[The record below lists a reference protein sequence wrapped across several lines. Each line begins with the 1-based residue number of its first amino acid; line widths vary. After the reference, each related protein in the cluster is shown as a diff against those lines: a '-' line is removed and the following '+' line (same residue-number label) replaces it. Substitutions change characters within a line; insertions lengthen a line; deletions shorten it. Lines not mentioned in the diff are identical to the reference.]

1 MKKIKFYIFLI
12 FAFNIICAH
21 ANSGNDYLI
30 YVSVFTSSASCEK
43 DHYGRLIL
51 SLEPHLFYNPLM
63 KILYGGI
70 TTKVY
75 GYNGKIITTIK
86 SEDEVPGYLTILHE
100 KLIDQLYKKILIKL
114 QNQISSNEAVN
125 LYLKQKNGPIEG
137 TFCLML
143 N

>member
-1 MKKIKFYIFLI
+1 
-12 FAFNIICAH
+12 
-21 ANSGNDYLI
+21 
-30 YVSVFTSSASCEK
+30 
-43 DHYGRLIL
+43 
-51 SLEPHLFYNPLM
+51 
-63 KILYGGI
+63 
-70 TTKVY
+70 
-75 GYNGKIITTIK
+75 
-86 SEDEVPGYLTILHE
+86 VPGYLTILHE

>member
-1 MKKIKFYIFLI
+1 
-12 FAFNIICAH
+12 
-21 ANSGNDYLI
+21 
-30 YVSVFTSSASCEK
+30 
-43 DHYGRLIL
+43 
-51 SLEPHLFYNPLM
+51 M

-70 TTKVY
+70 STKVY
-75 GYNGKIITTIK
+75 GHNGTIITTIK

-100 KLIDQLYKKILIKL
+100 KLIDQLYKKILTKL

>member
-1 MKKIKFYIFLI
+1 
-12 FAFNIICAH
+12 
-21 ANSGNDYLI
+21 
-30 YVSVFTSSASCEK
+30 
-43 DHYGRLIL
+43 
-51 SLEPHLFYNPLM
+51 
-63 KILYGGI
+63 
-70 TTKVY
+70 VY